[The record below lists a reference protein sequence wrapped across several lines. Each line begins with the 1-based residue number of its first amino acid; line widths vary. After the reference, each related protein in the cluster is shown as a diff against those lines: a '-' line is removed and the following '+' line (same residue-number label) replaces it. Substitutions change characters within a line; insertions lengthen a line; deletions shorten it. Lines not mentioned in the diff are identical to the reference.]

1 MCAFKR
7 IHRRACTH
15 SGIHLFIKF
24 MVRGTFYTIIR
35 AARAGGAG
43 VEETEGDGDDECDS
57 VVLCVY
63 VCMCVFARASVC
75 GRERERERESVC
87 VFCVWSFMCRPQRAQ
102 ARASRERY

>member
-75 GRERERERESVC
+75 V
-87 VFCVWSFMCRPQRAQ
+87 
-102 ARASRERY
+102 

>member
-1 MCAFKR
+1 MRTFKR
-7 IHRRACTH
+7 THRRACTH
-15 SGIHLFIKF
+15 SDIHLLINI
-24 MVRGTFYTIIR
+24 MARGTLYTIIR

-75 GRERERERESVC
+75 VC
-87 VFCVWSFMCRPQRAQ
+87 V
-102 ARASRERY
+102 